1 MTKFESANNLRRSGF
16 ELLRILAM
24 VFILM
29 VHVDGASL
37 GFPDFRFEW
46 SSGDWWRMVFEAV
59 AITGVNLFILISGYF
74 TIRLTLKRLANYL
87 IMCAFYAWG
96 IFAVHCLAAP
106 GYFSMERAL
115 RVLAVFSHSDLW
127 FIRDYLFLMLLAP
140 LLNGGLD
147 ALRRTPVRLIGV
159 VASLLVIN
167 CWFGWWQ
174 TGQVNPAGYNLMQM
188 IMMYVLGYFMR
199 CLSID
204 EFPWW
209 ASASIW
215 LTSTAAIVWMS
226 ASMPP
231 TRAFAYNQP
240 LVIAAACAL
249 FALFAGLKFSSGL
262 VNWIAPS
269 TFAVYLIHKD
279 PYVWVAV
286 VKPTVLN
293 MAAGASGVLFFVQCA
308 AFVAVVFLACVAI
321 DKVRHILHIRW

>member
-1 MTKFESANNLRRSGF
+1 MTKFEPASNSRRSGF

-24 VFILM
+24 AFILV

-37 GFPDFRFEW
+37 GFPDFRAVW
-46 SSGDWWRMVFEAV
+46 SSGDWWRMTFEAV
-59 AITGVNLFILISGYF
+59 AITGVNLFVLISGYF
-74 TIRLTLKRLANYL
+74 TIRLTPRRLANYL

-96 IFAVHCLAAP
+96 IFAVHCFAVP
-106 GYFSMERAL
+106 GYFSMAHAL
-115 RVLAVFSHSDLW
+115 HALAVFSHSDLW

-147 ALRRTPVRLIGV
+147 ALKRTPTHLIGV
-159 VASLLVIN
+159 VASLIVIN

-174 TGQVNPAGYNLMQM
+174 SGQVNPMGYNLMQM

-199 CLSID
+199 CLRIEKS
-204 EFPWW
+204 PWW
-209 ASASIW
+209 ASALIW
-215 LTSTAAIVWMS
+215 LTSTSTIVWMS

-231 TRAFAYNQP
+231 ARAFAYNQP
-240 LVIAAACAL
+240 MVITAACAL
-249 FALFAGLKFSSGL
+249 FALFARIKFSSGV
-262 VNWIAPS
+262 VNWIASS

-286 VKPTVLN
+286 VKPTVIN
-293 MAAGASGVLFFVQCA
+293 MAAGASGMLFFAQCA

-321 DKVRHILHIRW
+321 DKLRRMLHIRW